1 MNPFPLILHT
11 GLDAE
16 VVGVPYDDLLFSIYI
31 LHAADT
37 WAAAREAPETLTLDA
52 LHRVASWH
60 GLKIDVRIGPHTN
73 LGDSTC
79 T

>member
-16 VVGVPYDDLLFSIYI
+16 VAGVPYDDLLFSIYI

-52 LHRVASWH
+52 LHRVA
-60 GLKIDVRIGPHTN
+60 
-73 LGDSTC
+73 
-79 T
+79 

>member
-16 VVGVPYDDLLFSIYI
+16 VVGVSYDDLLFSFYI
-31 LHAADT
+31 LHAADA

-52 LHRVASWH
+52 LHRVAWWL
-60 GLKIDVRIGPHTN
+60 GIDLRVEMVPRKAAP
-73 LGDSTC
+73 
-79 T
+79 

>member
-16 VVGVPYDDLLFSIYI
+16 VVGVSYDDLLFSIYI

-52 LHRVASWH
+52 LHRVAWWL
-60 GLKIDVRIGPHTN
+60 GIDLRVEMVPRKAAP
-73 LGDSTC
+73 
-79 T
+79 